1 MCFVIASNEKS
12 IYRSLND
19 LILQLKKEFVNDE
32 AFVFYVKREC
42 VLKDALR
49 RMHLTLTRPLRYIVF
64 VYIFI
69 HYCSCVE
76 LHGSILLYLYAEA
89 RYCHH
94 LTIN

>member
-1 MCFVIASNEKS
+1 MCFVIASNDKSLIS

-49 RMHLTLTRPLRYIVF
+49 RMLKPTFNSYKTIEVYCIC
-64 VYIFI
+64 VYI
-69 HYCSCVE
+69 Y
-76 LHGSILLYLYAEA
+76 ILL
-89 RYCHH
+89 
-94 LTIN
+94 